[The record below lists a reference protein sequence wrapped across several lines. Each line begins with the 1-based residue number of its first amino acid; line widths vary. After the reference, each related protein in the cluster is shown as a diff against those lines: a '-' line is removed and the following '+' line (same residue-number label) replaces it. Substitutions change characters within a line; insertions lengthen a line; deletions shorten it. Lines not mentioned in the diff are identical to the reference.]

1 MEGPQR
7 RSRRRSAVENDERI
21 LDAACATAASVGL
34 DALTVSGVAKAAGF
48 TSGAMYSRY
57 EYREELFADMWERRC
72 GPALR
77 RVVEETAGYRHRP
90 VDPGR
95 RRRLVEAAF
104 LPPSEVRVAVEMCL
118 LAHRIPELNE
128 IIPDSVRRWLEE
140 LDLSP
145 IGSTADRNVDLVLL
159 AGALGQVVMQPF
171 AAPLLPDSERAV
183 ALLEGV
189 ATEVPGPPPAPLAA
203 SQRLAFERDD
213 PIRNDLLL
221 AAQTVLARSGVHRA
235 TLTRIGRIARL
246 APATVYGHYANRE
259 ELISD
264 ILRIAQRSNYD
275 VEARLE
281 AFGGLDGMAAGMS
294 GWLQP
299 EALVRRR
306 LNQETLVAAWHDER
320 IGAVYVEEELAAIGR
335 VIASFPAGLLPVEAL
350 EFLQRVSLL
359 AINGSAV
366 LVEVLPEMADF
377 DWRPAID
384 LMLRNL
390 LTAPTSG

>member
-128 IIPDSVRRWLEE
+128 IIPDTVRRWLEE

-235 TLTRIGRIARL
+235 TLTRIGRVARL

>member
-1 MEGPQR
+1 
-7 RSRRRSAVENDERI
+7 
-21 LDAACATAASVGL
+21 
-34 DALTVSGVAKAAGF
+34 
-48 TSGAMYSRY
+48 
-57 EYREELFADMWERRC
+57 
-72 GPALR
+72 
-77 RVVEETAGYRHRP
+77 
-90 VDPGR
+90 
-95 RRRLVEAAF
+95 
-104 LPPSEVRVAVEMCL
+104 VAVEMCL

-128 IIPDSVRRWLEE
+128 IIPDTVRRWFQE

-145 IGSTADRNVDLVLL
+145 VGATVDRNVDLVLL
-159 AGALGQVVMQPF
+159 SGALGQVVMQPF
-171 AAPLLPDSERAV
+171 AAALLPDPVRAV
-183 ALLEGV
+183 TLLEGV
-189 ATEVPGPPPAPLAA
+189 ATEIPGPPPPPLAA

-235 TLTRIGRIARL
+235 TLTRIGRVARL

-259 ELISD
+259 ELIFD

-281 AFGGLDGMAAGMS
+281 AFGGLDGMAAGLS

-320 IGAVYVEEELAAIGR
+320 IGGVYVEEELAAIGR